1 MKIAQLRLFSLRSR
15 RRGEREKSR
24 KIFEEIMVKNSQ
36 ILSKISIY
44 IYKKFNKLQ
53 VK

>member
-1 MKIAQLRLFSLRSR
+1 MGVSEG
-15 RRGEREKSR
+15 GEKETE

>member
-1 MKIAQLRLFSLRSR
+1 MKIAQLRLIELLRSR

-36 ILSKISIY
+36 ILSKILIY
-44 IYKKFNKLQ
+44 IYKKFNKL
-53 VK
+53 